1 MIDRWFLFLH
11 LKTKTDNSIAHLEFK
26 HPEHKALAEKARVSI
41 AKAFQDALSC
51 RVELKIT
58 LAPSSSSS
66 DIDAQ
71 KKVPFLVSKAD
82 TKNNYSTKNDD
93 EDKDTIRK
101 NSFGK
106 SPRPSNCAPSGCL
119 DLKDMKRTTEC
130 RGKKEMNTT
139 SNIDVSK
146 EPDDVVLNDL
156 PVAHCRISAE
166 TNINAGIL
174 DAEQMKQTIAE
185 RRDSSPPLMQ
195 EEIVAIVHKD
205 TM

>member
-1 MIDRWFLFLH
+1 MIDRWFCFLH
-11 LKTKTDNSIAHLEFK
+11 LKKTDHSIAHLEFK

-58 LAPSSSSS
+58 LAPSLSPS
-66 DIDAQ
+66 DIDTQ
-71 KKVPFLVSKAD
+71 KKTPLLVSKTD

-93 EDKDTIRK
+93 EDRGTVRK
-101 NSFGK
+101 NSYGK
-106 SPRPSNCAPSGCL
+106 SPRPSNCVPSGCL
-119 DLKDMKRTTEC
+119 DSKDMKRTTEC
-130 RGKKEMNTT
+130 REKREMNTT
-139 SNIDVSK
+139 SNIDVNK

-156 PVAHCRISAE
+156 PVSHCRISAE
-166 TNINAGIL
+166 TNINAGIS

-185 RRDSSPPLMQ
+185 RRESSPSLMQ
-195 EEIVAIVHKD
+195 EEIAAIVHKD